1 MTNYNHPLTAG
12 RDRVRRMNINS
23 TIISGYQ
30 TLNDIGYLLENRQ
43 HVLLVTDKN
52 IAGIPAVQALIG
64 QIGEKVATVKMV
76 DSVPPEPS
84 QHDVAAILA
93 TLETRGVDL
102 VIGIGGG
109 SVLDVAKLLSV
120 LCVEQAP
127 TLEALLNGEKPQ
139 TRTAS
144 LLIPTTAG
152 TGSEATPNAI
162 LAIPEKETKVGII
175 SPVMLPD
182 YVVLAPELTTSM
194 PAHIASS
201 TGIDALCHLIECFT
215 ATVSNPVSDN
225 YALIG
230 LKKLFTSLE
239 TAVAEPTNLAARLD
253 MLWASYYGGAA
264 IAHAGTHLVHAMSYP
279 LGGKYHIPHG
289 VANAILLAPCMR
301 FVRPAAVTKFAQ
313 VYDLLPEADDA
324 LTEEEKSVAL
334 VDYFS
339 ALVKR
344 LKLPAS
350 LDELGI
356 NADHLPYLVEA
367 ALDVQRLMKNV
378 PAPVSAGDVRD
389 VYLTLFPAQNH

>member
-1 MTNYNHPLTAG
+1 
-12 RDRVRRMNINS
+12 MNINS
-23 TIISGYQ
+23 TVISGYQ
-30 TLNDIGYLLENRQ
+30 ALNDIRYLLKDKKS
-43 HVLLVTDKN
+43 VLLVTDKN
-52 IAGIPAVQALIG
+52 IVAIPAVQQVIAQVTRQVSSL
-64 QIGEKVATVKMV
+64 KMV
-76 DSVPPEPS
+76 DTVPPEPS

-93 TLETRGVDL
+93 PLETTGVDL
-102 VIGIGGG
+102 VMGIGGG

-120 LCVEQAP
+120 LCVENAP
-127 TLEALLNGEKPQ
+127 TLDALLAGEKPT

-182 YVVLAPELTTSM
+182 VVALVPELTTTM

-230 LKKLFTSLE
+230 LKKLFASLE
-239 TAVAEPTNLAARLD
+239 TTVNEPDNLRARLD

-301 FVRPAAVTKFAQ
+301 FVRPAAVSKFAQ
-313 VYDLLPEADDA
+313 AYDLLPDADA
-324 LTEEEKSVAL
+324 SLNEEQKSHAL
-334 VDYFS
+334 VDYFA

-378 PAPVSAGDVRD
+378 PTRVSADDVRA
-389 VYLTLFPAQNH
+389 VYLTLFPTLNN

>member
-1 MTNYNHPLTAG
+1 
-12 RDRVRRMNINS
+12 MNINS
-23 TIISGYQ
+23 TVIAGYQ
-30 TLNDIGYLLENRQ
+30 TLNDIGYLLQGKQR
-43 HVLLVTDKN
+43 VLLVTDKN
-52 IAGIPAVQALIG
+52 IAAIPAVQTLIEQVRG
-64 QIGEKVATVKMV
+64 KVSSLHIV

-84 QHDVAAILA
+84 QHDVATLLA
-93 TLETRGVDL
+93 ALESRDVDL
-102 VIGIGGG
+102 TIGVGGG

-120 LCVEQAP
+120 LCVAGAP
-127 TLEALLNGEKPQ
+127 TLDALLAGEKPQ
-139 TRTAS
+139 QRTPS

-215 ATVSNPVSDN
+215 ATVANPVSDN

-230 LKKLFTSLE
+230 MKKLFASLE
-239 TAVAEPTNLAARLD
+239 TTVAEPGNLEARLN

-279 LGGKYHIPHG
+279 LGGKYHLPHG

-301 FVRPAAVTKFAQ
+301 FVRPAAVEKFAQ
-313 VYDLLPEADDA
+313 AYDLLPDA
-324 LTEEEKSVAL
+324 NPALSAEEKSHAL
-334 VDYFS
+334 VDYFA
-339 ALVKR
+339 ALVQR

-356 NADHLPYLVEA
+356 GSDHLPSLVEA

-378 PAPVSAGDVRD
+378 PAAVSASDVRA
-389 VYLTLFPAQNH
+389 VYLTLFPALHN

>member
-1 MTNYNHPLTAG
+1 
-12 RDRVRRMNINS
+12 MNINS
-23 TIISGYQ
+23 TVISGYQ
-30 TLNDIGYLLENRQ
+30 TLNDIGYLLNGRQ

-52 IAGIPAVQALIG
+52 IAGIPAVQALFK
-64 QIGEKVATVKMV
+64 QIFASVATVNLI
-76 DSVPPEPS
+76 DTVPPEPS
-84 QHDVAAILA
+84 QHDVAAIVS
-93 TLETRGVDL
+93 TLNTQGVEM
-102 VIGIGGG
+102 VIGVGGG

-120 LCVEQAP
+120 LCVEHAP
-127 TLEALLNGEKPQ
+127 SLEALLNGEKPMR
-139 TRTAS
+139 RTAS

-230 LKKLFTSLE
+230 LKKLFTSFE
-239 TAVAEPTNLAARLD
+239 TTVNQPGNLAARLD
-253 MLWASYYGGAA
+253 MLWASWYGGAA

-289 VANAILLAPCMR
+289 VANAILLAPCMH
-301 FVRPAAVTKFAQ
+301 FVRPAAITKFAQ
-313 VYDLLPEADDA
+313 VYDLIPGATLS
-324 LTEEEKSVAL
+324 LSEEEKSVAL

-356 NADHLPYLVEA
+356 GSDHLPYLVEA

-378 PAPVSAGDVRD
+378 PAPVTANDVRD
-389 VYLTLFPAQNH
+389 VYLTLFPAQSHS

>member
-1 MTNYNHPLTAG
+1 MT
-12 RDRVRRMNINS
+12 MNINS

-30 TLNDIGYLLENRQ
+30 TLNDIGYLLKNRQ

-52 IAGIPAVQALIG
+52 IGGIPLVQTLIK
-64 QIGEKVATVKMV
+64 QICDTVPTVKMI

-84 QHDVAAILA
+84 QHDVAAIVA
-93 TLETRGVDL
+93 TLDIRGIDL
-102 VIGIGGG
+102 VIGVGGG

-120 LCVEQAP
+120 LCVENAP
-127 TLEALLNGEKPQ
+127 TLAALLNGEKPQ
-139 TRTAS
+139 CRTAS

-239 TAVAEPTNLAARLD
+239 TAVAEPENLAARLD

-313 VYDLLPEADDA
+313 AYDLLPDA
-324 LTEEEKSVAL
+324 NLSLSDEQKSLAL

-356 NADHLPYLVEA
+356 GSDHLPYLVEA

-378 PAPVSAGDVRD
+378 PAPVSANDVRD
-389 VYLTLFPAQNH
+389 VYLTLFPTQNR

>member
-1 MTNYNHPLTAG
+1 
-12 RDRVRRMNINS
+12 MNINS
-23 TIISGYQ
+23 TVLSGYQ
-30 TLNDIGYLLENRQ
+30 ALNDVSYLLQ
-43 HVLLVTDKN
+43 GKQKALLVTDKN
-52 IAGIPAVQALIG
+52 IEAIPAVQTLIQQLRG
-64 QIGEKVATVKMV
+64 HIASLQLVNN
-76 DSVPPEPS
+76 VPPEPS
-84 QHDVAAILA
+84 QHDVAAIIAALPS
-93 TLETRGVDL
+93 RDIDI
-102 VIGIGGG
+102 VIGVGGG

-120 LCVEQAP
+120 LCVEGAP
-127 TLEALLNGEKPQ
+127 TLDALLGGEKPL

-175 SPVMLPD
+175 TPIMLPD
-182 YVVLAPELTTSM
+182 YVALVPELTTSM

-215 ATVSNPVSDN
+215 ATVANPVSDN

-230 LKKLFTSLE
+230 MKKLFASLE
-239 TAVAEPTNLAARLD
+239 KAVAEPGDLRARLD

-301 FVRPAAVTKFAQ
+301 FVRPSAVAKFAQ
-313 VYDLLPEADDA
+313 AYDLLPDADRSLDDEA
-324 LTEEEKSVAL
+324 KSHAL
-334 VDYFS
+334 VDYFA

-344 LKLPAS
+344 LTLPAS
-350 LDELGI
+350 LEELGI
-356 NADHLPYLVEA
+356 GPDHLPYLVEA

-378 PAPVSAGDVRD
+378 PAPVSADDVRD
-389 VYLTLFPAQNH
+389 IYLTLFPTLNQ

>member
-1 MTNYNHPLTAG
+1 
-12 RDRVRRMNINS
+12 MNINS
-23 TIISGYQ
+23 TVIAGYQ
-30 TLNDIGYLLENRQ
+30 TLNDISYLLKGKQR
-43 HVLLVTDKN
+43 VLLVTDKN
-52 IAGIPAVQALIG
+52 IAAIPAVQTLTEQVRSQVSTLDI
-64 QIGEKVATVKMV
+64 VS
-76 DSVPPEPS
+76 SVPPEPS
-84 QHDVAAILA
+84 QHDVAAVLA
-93 TLETRGVDL
+93 SLTSRDVDL
-102 VIGIGGG
+102 VIGVGGG

-120 LCVEQAP
+120 LCVENAP
-127 TLEALLNGEKPQ
+127 TLEALLAGEKPQ
-139 TRTAS
+139 QRTTS

-182 YVVLAPELTTSM
+182 YVILAPELTTSM

-230 LKKLFTSLE
+230 MKKLFASLE
-239 TAVAEPTNLAARLD
+239 TTVAEPGNLEARLN

-279 LGGKYHIPHG
+279 LGGKYHLPHG

-301 FVRPAAVTKFAQ
+301 FVRPAAVRKFAE
-313 VYDLLPEADDA
+313 VYDLLPDA
-324 LTEEEKSVAL
+324 NPQLNAEEKSHAL
-334 VDYFS
+334 VDYFA
-339 ALVKR
+339 ALVQR

-356 NADHLPYLVEA
+356 TAEHLPYLVEA

-378 PAPVSAGDVRD
+378 PAPVSANDVRN
-389 VYLTLFPAQNH
+389 VYLTLFPALNH

>member
-1 MTNYNHPLTAG
+1 
-12 RDRVRRMNINS
+12 MNINS
-23 TIISGYQ
+23 TVIAGFQ
-30 TLNDIGYLLENRQ
+30 TLNDIGYLLKGKQR
-43 HVLLVTDKN
+43 VLLVTDKN
-52 IAGIPAVQALIG
+52 IAAIPAVQTLIDQVRDRVSSLHIVG
-64 QIGEKVATVKMV
+64 
-76 DSVPPEPS
+76 SVPPEPS

-93 TLETRGVDL
+93 ALESRDVDL
-102 VIGIGGG
+102 VIGVGGG

-120 LCVEQAP
+120 LCVEDAP
-127 TLEALLNGEKPQ
+127 GLDALLAGEKPQ
-139 TRTAS
+139 RRTTS

-215 ATVSNPVSDN
+215 ATVANPVSDN

-239 TAVAEPTNLAARLD
+239 TTIAEPENLAARLD

-279 LGGKYHIPHG
+279 LGGKYHLPHG

-301 FVRPAAVTKFAQ
+301 FVRPAAVSKFAMAW
-313 VYDLLPEADDA
+313 DLVPGADTS
-324 LTEEEKSVAL
+324 LTDEEKSHAL

-339 ALVKR
+339 ALVQR

-350 LDELGI
+350 LEELGI
-356 NADHLPYLVEA
+356 GADHLPYLVEA

-378 PAPVSAGDVRD
+378 PTAVSASDVRN
-389 VYLTLFPAQNH
+389 VYLTLFPALNH